1 MWCNECGDDIPME
14 RANLGYI
21 TCLEGGEAVA
31 QRLVEK
37 RRKQIGIVYN
47 KGAYQYI
54 TESDLK
60 SLGK

>member
-21 TCLEGGEAVA
+21 TCLKCGEAVA

>member
-1 MWCNECGDDIPME
+1 MSCNECGEPIAE
-14 RANLGYI
+14 GRRRLGYI
-21 TCLEGGEAVA
+21 TCLECGEAVA
-31 QRLVEK
+31 KRLVEK
-37 RRKQIGIVYN
+37 RRKQLGIVYN

>member
-1 MWCNECGDDIPME
+1 MWCNECGDDIHME

-21 TCLEGGEAVA
+21 TCLECGEAVA